1 MATFPPALTGFTDL
15 RIFTRRYTPN
25 VFDLV
30 IFAIV
35 LGALALIGVGGTQTL
50 KPLTAPNVHISLDP
64 AVLPNYALRT
74 IMRMLAAMA
83 LSLLC
88 TFVFGAWAAKS
99 RRAEMIIVPF
109 IDVMQS
115 VPPLA
120 FLPLTLTFFLQ
131 LFPGQIFGA
140 ELASI
145 FLVFTSQAWNMVF
158 SMYHS
163 CRTIPRDLADLSDS
177 MRLGAWRRFWALEA
191 PYGAPS
197 LIWNAM
203 MSMAGSWFF
212 VVASEAF
219 SVGTTNIAL
228 PGVGSYVALA
238 VEQHNFVA
246 IGWAVLT
253 MLIVILL
260 TDQLVFRP
268 LVAWSEKFKVD
279 SARSDEPE
287 TSWVLTLLQRADL
300 SRRIFRLTG
309 HLFSVI
315 ASVRVGRPLT
325 TPPAMTRVLSSRTM
339 DWAWYGVIGLVG
351 VVSLWRAVT
360 FIGQGVGWPEV
371 GWAAWLGAV
380 TLFRVFVLVLIASVI
395 WVPIGV
401 WIGLRPRLSAA
412 VQPIAQI
419 LAAFPVNLFFGVVV
433 AGIVAFHLTPDIW
446 LSPLM
451 ILGTQWYILF
461 NVVAG
466 ASIFPGDLLEVSAAM
481 RVKGWA
487 WWRKVILP
495 GIFPAYVTG
504 AITAVG
510 GSWNASVIAEVAVWG
525 KTKVEAHGLGAYIAD
540 ASSKD
545 DLHRVLLGTVV
556 MAIYV
561 VLFNRLFWEP
571 VFAWGSRRLGTEG

>member
-1 MATFPPALTGFTDL
+1 LATFRPALTGFTDL

-25 VFDLV
+25 VFDIV
-30 IFAIV
+30 IFALV
-35 LGALALIGVGGTQTL
+35 FGLLALVAIGGQQTL
-50 KPLTAPNVHISLDP
+50 KPLTPPNVFITLDP
-64 AVLPNYALRT
+64 WVLPNYALRT
-74 IMRMLAAMA
+74 MLRMFAAMG
-83 LSLLC
+83 LSVLC
-88 TFVFGAWAAKS
+88 TFVFGPWAAKS
-99 RRAEMIIVPF
+99 RRVEMVIVPF

-120 FLPLTLTFFLQ
+120 FLPLTLAFFLG
-131 LFPGQIFGA
+131 LAPGQIFGA

-158 SMYHS
+158 AMYHA
-163 CRTIPRDLADLSDS
+163 CRTIPRDLKDLSDS

-191 PYGAPS
+191 PFAAPS

-219 SVGTTNIAL
+219 SVGNTNIAL

-238 VEQHNFVA
+238 VEKHDFVA

-253 MLIVILL
+253 MLIVILA

-279 SARSDEPE
+279 SQQSDEPA
-287 TSWVLTLLQRADL
+287 TSWVLDLLQRADL
-300 SRRIFRLTG
+300 SRRMFRPLG
-309 HLFSVI
+309 HFLSSL
-315 ASVRVGRPLT
+315 ASIRLGRPIAA
-325 TPPAMTRVLSSRTM
+325 PAVVARALSSRSIDYIYYVM
-339 DWAWYGVIGLVG
+339 LGLLGLVAG
-351 VVSLWRAVT
+351 WRAVSY
-360 FIGQGVGWPEV
+360 IGATVGWHEV
-371 GWAAWLGAV
+371 GWAAWLGAI
-380 TLFRVFVLVLIASVI
+380 TLFRVFILVLIASVI

-401 WIGLRPRLSAA
+401 WIGLRPRLASIA
-412 VQPIAQI
+412 QPIAQI

-433 AGIVAFHLTPDIW
+433 AGIVAFHLVPDIW

-466 ASIFPGDLLEVSAAM
+466 ASIFPGDLLEAAASL

-510 GSWNASVIAEVAVWG
+510 GSWNASVLAEVAEWG
-525 KTKVEAHGLGAYIAD
+525 QTKVEAHGLGAYIAD
-540 ASSKD
+540 ASAKA

-556 MAIYV
+556 MAVYV

-571 VFAWGSRRLGTEG
+571 VFAWGAKRLRAE

>member
-1 MATFPPALTGFTDL
+1 MAVFQPLTRLADL
-15 RIFTRRYTPN
+15 RAHTRRYVPN
-25 VFDLV
+25 IWDIA
-30 IFAIV
+30 IFAMV
-35 LGALALIGVGGTQTL
+35 FGLLTLVAVGGRQTL
-50 KPLTAPNVHISLDP
+50 RPLSAPNIAISLDP
-64 AVLPNYALRT
+64 VVLPMYALRT
-74 IMRMLAAMA
+74 VLRMAAAMT
-83 LSLLC
+83 LSLSC

-99 RRAEMIIVPF
+99 RRAELVIVPF

-120 FLPLTLTFFLQ
+120 FLPLTLAFFLN
-131 LFPGQIFGA
+131 LAPGQLIGA
-140 ELASI
+140 ELASV

-163 CRTIPRDLADLSDS
+163 CRTIPRDLKDLSDS

-191 PYGAPS
+191 PYAAPG

-219 SVGTTNIAL
+219 AVGATNITL

-238 VEQHNFVA
+238 VEKHNFVA
-246 IGWAVLT
+246 IGWAILT
-253 MLIVILL
+253 MLVVILA

-268 LVAWSEKFKVD
+268 LVAWSEKFKVEGQQTGQP
-279 SARSDEPE
+279 A
-287 TSWVLTLLQRADL
+287 TSWVLDLMQRADL
-300 SRRIFRLTG
+300 SRRMFRPIG
-309 HLFSVI
+309 HFL
-315 ASVRVGRPLT
+315 ASLASIRVGRPMSA
-325 TPPAMTRVLSSRTM
+325 PPAVARALSSRRA
-339 DWAWYGVIGLVG
+339 DFVYYGVVILTALTL
-351 VVSLWRAVT
+351 LWRAVS
-360 FIGQGVGWPEV
+360 FIGATVGWNEV
-371 GWAAWLGAV
+371 GYAAILGGV

-401 WIGLRPRLSAA
+401 WIGLRPRLAA
-412 VQPIAQI
+412 VAQPIAQI

-433 AGIVAFHLTPDIW
+433 AGIVAFRLTPDIW

-466 ASIFPGDLLEVSAAM
+466 ASLFPGDLLEAAASL
-481 RVKGWA
+481 RVRGWA

-510 GSWNASVIAEVAVWG
+510 GCWNASVLAEVATWG
-525 KTKVEAHGLGAYIAD
+525 QTKVEAHGLGAYIAD
-540 ASSKD
+540 ASAKD
-545 DLHRVLLGTVV
+545 DLHRVLLGSVV
-556 MAIYV
+556 MALYV

-571 VFAWGSRRLGTEG
+571 VFAWGAKRLRSE

>member
-1 MATFPPALTGFTDL
+1 MATFRPALTGFTDL

-25 VFDLV
+25 LFDLV
-30 IFAIV
+30 IFALV
-35 LGALALIGVGGTQTL
+35 FGLLALVAIGGRQTL
-50 KPLTAPNVHISLDP
+50 KPLTGPNVFISLDP
-64 AVLPNYALRT
+64 IMLPNYALRT
-74 IMRMLAAMA
+74 VLRMVAAMV

-99 RRAEMIIVPF
+99 RRAEIVIIPF

-120 FLPLTLTFFLQ
+120 FLPLTLTFFLG

-158 SMYHS
+158 AMYHA
-163 CRTIPRDLADLSDS
+163 CRTIPRDLKDLSDS

-219 SVGTTNIAL
+219 SVGATNINL

-238 VEQHNFVA
+238 VEKHNFVA
-246 IGWAVLT
+246 IGWAILT
-253 MLIVILL
+253 MLVVILV

-268 LVAWSEKFKVD
+268 LVAWSEKFKVE
-279 SARSDEPE
+279 SQQVEAPA
-287 TSWVLTLLQRADL
+287 TSWVLDILQRADL
-300 SRRIFRLTG
+300 SRRMFRPLG
-309 HLFSVI
+309 RFLASI
-315 ASVRVGRPLT
+315 ASIRLGRPLDA
-325 TPPAMTRVLSSRTM
+325 PPAMARVLSSRKV
-339 DWAWYGVIGLVG
+339 DYAYYGLLCVLG
-351 VVSLWRAVT
+351 VVALWRAVSY
-360 FIGQGVGWPEV
+360 IGSAVGWSEV
-371 GWAAWLGAV
+371 GWASWLGAI
-380 TLFRVFVLVLIASVI
+380 TLLRVFILVLIASVV

-401 WIGLRPRLSAA
+401 WIGLRPRLAA
-412 VQPIAQI
+412 LAQPIAQI

-466 ASIFPGDLLEVSAAM
+466 ASIFPGDLLEAASSL

-510 GSWNASVIAEVAVWG
+510 GSWNASVLAEVATWG

-540 ASSKD
+540 ASAKD
-545 DLHRVLLGTVV
+545 DLHRVLLGSVV

-571 VFAWGSRRLGTEG
+571 IFAWGAKRLRAE

>member
-1 MATFPPALTGFTDL
+1 MATFRPALTGFTDL
-15 RIFTRRYTPN
+15 RIFTQRYRPN
-25 VFDLV
+25 VFDIV
-30 IFAIV
+30 IFV
-35 LGALALIGVGGTQTL
+35 LVFGALALIAIGGRQTL
-50 KPLTAPNVHISLDP
+50 KPLTPPNVFISLDP
-64 AVLPNYALRT
+64 MVLPNYALRT
-74 IMRMLAAMA
+74 TLRMAAAMA

-99 RRAEMIIVPF
+99 RRAEMVIIPF

-120 FLPLTLTFFLQ
+120 FLPLTLTFFLG

-163 CRTIPRDLADLSDS
+163 CRTIPRDLKDLSDS

-191 PYGAPS
+191 PFGAPS

-238 VEQHNFVA
+238 VERHNFVA

-253 MLIVILL
+253 MLVVILA

-268 LVAWSEKFKVD
+268 LVAWSEKFKID
-279 SARSDEPE
+279 SQQSDEPA
-287 TSWVLTLLQRADL
+287 TSWVLDLLQRADL
-300 SRRIFRLTG
+300 SRRMFRPLG
-309 HLFSVI
+309 RFL
-315 ASVRVGRPLT
+315 ASLASIRLGRPMG
-325 TPPAMTRVLSSRTM
+325 TPPGVTRVLSSRTV
-339 DWAWYGVIGLVG
+339 DWAWYGLLTLAGIVA
-351 VVSLWRAVT
+351 LWRATT
-360 FIGQGVGWPEV
+360 FIGAAVGWPEV
-371 GWAAWLGAV
+371 GWAAWLGAI
-380 TLFRVFVLVLIASVI
+380 TLFRVFILVLIASII

-401 WIGLRPRLSAA
+401 WIGLRPRLAA
-412 VQPIAQI
+412 AAQPIAQI

-466 ASIFPGDLLEVSAAM
+466 ASIFPGDLLEVSASM

-510 GSWNASVIAEVAVWG
+510 GSWNASVLAEVAVWG
-525 KTKVEAHGLGAYIAD
+525 QTKVEAHGLGAYIAD
-540 ASSKD
+540 ASAKD

-556 MAIYV
+556 MAVYV

-571 VFAWGSRRLGTEG
+571 VFAWGAKRLRAE

>member
-1 MATFPPALTGFTDL
+1 MATFRPTLTGFADL
-15 RIFTRRYTPN
+15 KNLSRRYRPN
-25 VFDLV
+25 VFDIV
-30 IFAIV
+30 IFALV
-35 LGALALIGVGGTQTL
+35 FGALALIAIGGRQTL
-50 KPLTAPNVHISLDP
+50 KPLTAPNVFISLDP
-64 AVLPNYALRT
+64 WVLPNYALRT
-74 IMRMLAAMA
+74 MLRMFAAMG

-99 RRAEMIIVPF
+99 RRAEMVIVPF

-120 FLPLTLTFFLQ
+120 FLPLTLVFFLG
-131 LFPGQIFGA
+131 LAPGQIIGA

-163 CRTIPRDLADLSDS
+163 CRTIPRDLKDLSDS

-203 MSMAGSWFF
+203 MSMSGSWFF

-219 SVGTTNIAL
+219 SVGNTNIAL

-238 VEQHNFVA
+238 VEKHNFGA

-253 MLIVILL
+253 MLLVILA

-279 SARSDEPE
+279 SQQSDEPA
-287 TSWVLTLLQRADL
+287 TSWVLNLLQRAEL
-300 SRRIFRLTG
+300 SRRLFRP
-309 HLFSVI
+309 
-315 ASVRVGRPLT
+315 VGRVLASLASIRFGRPIEA
-325 TPPAMTRVLSSRTM
+325 PAAVRNALSSRTV
-339 DWAWYGVIGLVG
+339 DWAWYGLLTVAGA
-351 VVSLWRAVT
+351 VSLWRAVT
-360 FIGQGVGWPEV
+360 FIGGAVGWPEV
-371 GWAAWLGAV
+371 GWAAWLGAI
-380 TLFRVFVLVLIASVI
+380 TLFRVFILVLIASVI

-401 WIGLRPRLSAA
+401 WIGLRPRLAAA

-433 AGIVAFHLTPDIW
+433 AGIVAFHLVPDIW

-466 ASIFPGDLLEVSAAM
+466 ASIFPGDLLEAAASL

-510 GSWNASVIAEVAVWG
+510 GSWNASVLAEVAVWG
-525 KTKVEAHGLGAYIAD
+525 QTKVEAHGLGAYIAD
-540 ASSKD
+540 ASAKD
-545 DLHRVLLGTVV
+545 DLHRVLLGSVV
-556 MAIYV
+556 MAVYV

-571 VFAWGSRRLGTEG
+571 VFAWGAKRLRAE